1 MIYLSLW
8 RNEILITTNQSNK
21 ILKSKI
27 PSINL
32 RRENKEKNG
41 NTENKSKAKQTRY
54 LRENPI
60 NFNRNDR

>member
-27 PSINL
+27 PNINL

-41 NTENKSKAKQTRY
+41 NTENKSKVKQSKLDT
-54 LRENPI
+54 
-60 NFNRNDR
+60 